1 MLTADQQQLERA
13 TAVEDL
19 DVVESVANPVPAS
32 PSARDL
38 AFALHKL
45 AALSQ
50 RMFGPSV
57 TIESM
62 HDPDAPQEPWIVF
75 HVTASGDFA
84 KRREQA
90 DKWYDE
96 AAKILPGS

>member
-1 MLTADQQQLERA
+1 MLTAAEPQRESSAPPTHDTRK
-13 TAVEDL
+13 
-19 DVVESVANPVPAS
+19 VVM
-32 PSARDL
+32 
-38 AFALHKL
+38 ALHEL

-50 RMFGPSV
+50 KMFGPSV

-62 HDPDAPQEPWIVF
+62 HDPDDPQNRWMVF

-90 DKWYDE
+90 DQWYE
-96 AAKILPGS
+96 AAAAILPASSTELRLSIMPRG